1 MDLKSIQQGLQQIV
15 IAISAVLQIEVEVAD
30 SDLFRIAGT
39 GLLKRKIWRDMDN
52 EDAVYRRCIESG
64 ETIII
69 DNPGFNEICQSCS
82 HFEHCEEYGEICS
95 PIKIDGVV
103 IGVVGLIAFD
113 IVQKKRLFGYL
124 EENINF
130 LEKMADVIATK
141 VKEYIFFNQ
150 RLLAEKKISTLI
162 HYIDN
167 GIIML
172 NQHGDCEFI
181 NSTARQMLNLSSHVM
196 PSEKTIHQLLEQ
208 KDASIKGGKIIFL
221 NIGSFSR
228 KLFATYHQIDNS
240 ENGETAVII
249 LEDPDYIKSIAT
261 HISIK
266 EQNNNCEIIG
276 THPSINKVKELISKI
291 ANGSMPI
298 LINGESGTGKGFIA
312 NYIHQSREREIEK
325 FFTINCSFYSEEILE
340 GELFGHENNGEHIPG
355 KLELADGGTLFL
367 EEIHSLPLLTQ
378 IKLLKFINDKLIFR
392 QGKYYEV
399 HVRIISSTDKNLPML
414 IKEGLFRQDL
424 YYKLSIIPI
433 SIPPLHK
440 RKQDILSFAMHFLQK
455 LNCKSNTY
463 NKVFDNHVKDIFLA
477 YNWPGNIQELAN
489 VIEYAHNFEATSII
503 TEASL
508 PEYLFRGNKG

>member
-1 MDLKSIQQGLQQIV
+1 MGLGDEIVAPTGDPGRVLVDGTWNTEILDELAPEPGDRVVLKHRYSGFFETDLDEILGK
-15 IAISAVLQIEVEVAD
+15 A
-30 SDLFRIAGT
+30 
-39 GLLKRKIWRDMDN
+39 
-52 EDAVYRRCIESG
+52 RREL
-64 ETIII
+64 
-69 DNPGFNEICQSCS
+69 PGG
-82 HFEHCEEYGEICS
+82 H
-95 PIKIDGVV
+95 
-103 IGVVGLIAFD
+103 
-113 IVQKKRLFGYL
+113 RLY
-124 EENINF
+124 
-130 LEKMADVIATK
+130 D
-141 VKEYIFFNQ
+141 Q
-150 RLLAEKKISTLI
+150 RLRRVDGA
-162 HYIDN
+162 
-167 GIIML
+167 
-172 NQHGDCEFI
+172 
-181 NSTARQMLNLSSHVM
+181 
-196 PSEKTIHQLLEQ
+196 
-208 KDASIKGGKIIFL
+208 
-221 NIGSFSR
+221 
-228 KLFATYHQIDNS
+228 
-240 ENGETAVII
+240 
-249 LEDPDYIKSIAT
+249 
-261 HISIK
+261 K

-276 THPSINKVKELISKI
+276 THPSINKMKELISKI

-298 LINGESGTGKGFIA
+298 LINGELGTGKGFIA

-455 LNCKSNTY
+455 LNCKSNTH

-508 PEYLFRGNKG
+508 PEYLLEETRDKVQLNHQKFNLQQIEQETIKRALIEIERTGGKKEDAALLLGIGRATLFRKINEFQL